1 MVYVLIIAALALLPD
16 SIFKILLSHAPSHW
30 RRNVLSETD
39 IQLTLSGHTH
49 AMQLKVGSFSLAKWK
64 YPEWGRLYQE
74 DGRMLHVSTGVG
86 SNVPFRSGVWP
97 EINRCNLLIGL

>member
-49 AMQLKVGSFSLAKWK
+49 AMQLKVGSFLFAKWK
-64 YPEWGRLYQE
+64 YPEWR
-74 DGRMLHVSTGVG
+74 VSRGWKNASRQHRRG
-86 SNVPFRSGVWP
+86 K
-97 EINRCNLLIGL
+97 